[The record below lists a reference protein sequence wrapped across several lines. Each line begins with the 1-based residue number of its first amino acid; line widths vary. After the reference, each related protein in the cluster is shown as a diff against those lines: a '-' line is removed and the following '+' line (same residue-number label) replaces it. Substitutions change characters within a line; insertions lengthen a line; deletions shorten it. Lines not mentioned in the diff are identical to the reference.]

1 MNVIELR
8 QVLIIAK
15 RWDVLIQKIRQCH
28 SKHTLMK
35 NVLQDTANVILYAD
49 MIVELEKEINNL
61 IVQLSID
68 LISDDTTLFE
78 RQREEFFSNLMKLI
92 STLRQI
98 NSKLKDLLP
107 FRLDIEKLEEE
118 LKKKVTRLGDQLLTI
133 ASKTDLSQQDSD
145 KFRSRLIAEHACLAG
160 EDWRRR
166 REKMQKQDDIEY
178 MLKELDG
185 DDIATEVLRTCY
197 HTFRQTY
204 DGLISQHLDS
214 LDKMSDAEPNLDI
227 LISEIKVLVGT
238 VVQKHCNTVRWNHS
252 FKKNIPVLLAHIF
265 ALWTLKNTQHY
276 NAMRGIE
283 AARAYLLMP
292 HVGQVIAIF
301 RILGIGYNEH
311 DDLMNN
317 LVQIGTGEG
326 KSVVM
331 AVTACVFALIGV
343 DVNCSCYSEALNMSA
358 YKACAT
364 RFSNWIFL
372 IDEAVQD
379 MLTALKSFQSSTYIV
394 QNDRIVYVE
403 GESIVDNVVH
413 GYNTVWA
420 YYHEHEKDNISQ
432 LLAHGG
438 IHVLQTFFSEELSEE
453 YQIMGR
459 GARQGDRGSYRMIL
473 ENEILQAS
481 AWETKAN
488 NLRAFMNTIGP
499 KGGMGAEA
507 IEIGLWH
514 AVKESEMP
522 DSISQVIL
530 IGDAPANT
538 ESEVRQKRARF
549 GEAYWEKTRFGK
561 PTYYTHE
568 LQKLKSKN
576 IPVHAFY
583 LTRHAKDNF
592 KQIANETRGRCERL
606 NIHSLE
612 GAESLTDFVTE
623 EVLRKAAGDQGDAAV
638 ELYRKTY
645 KTFTF

>member
-49 MIVELEKEINNL
+49 MIVELEKERNNL
-61 IVQLSID
+61 IVQLNID

-92 STLRQI
+92 SALRQI

-145 KFRSRLIAEHACLAG
+145 KFRMYYNHLLSFDRHVRMSDFDVRHMLDMAE
-160 EDWRRR
+160 
-166 REKMQKQDDIEY
+166 EKI
-178 MLKELDG
+178 
-185 DDIATEVLRTCY
+185 
-197 HTFRQTY
+197 
-204 DGLISQHLDS
+204 
-214 LDKMSDAEPNLDI
+214 LDK
-227 LISEIKVLVGT
+227 
-238 VVQKHCNTVRWNHS
+238 
-252 FKKNIPVLLAHIF
+252 
-265 ALWTLKNTQHY
+265 HY
-276 NAMRGIE
+276 NVMRGIE

-343 DVNCSCYSEALNMSA
+343 DVNCSCYSEAL
-358 YKACAT
+358 T
-364 RFSNWIFL
+364 
-372 IDEAVQD
+372 
-379 MLTALKSFQSSTYIV
+379 
-394 QNDRIVYVE
+394 
-403 GESIVDNVVH
+403 
-413 GYNTVWA
+413 
-420 YYHEHEKDNISQ
+420 
-432 LLAHGG
+432 
-438 IHVLQTFFSEELSEE
+438 
-453 YQIMGR
+453 
-459 GARQGDRGSYRMIL
+459 
-473 ENEILQAS
+473 S

>member
-61 IVQLSID
+61 IVQLNID

-145 KFRSRLIAEHACLAG
+145 KFRMYYNHLLSFDRHVRMSDFDVRHMLDMAEEKILDKVIFLSREIAASGSDVAKVAEMLIKMKFFAENLSMFDSKINAEIDEALKAYKIKVHTKAFMQLPIVLEKTDIGSRLIAEHACLAG

-317 LVQIGTGEG
+317 LVQIGTGE
-326 KSVVM
+326 
-331 AVTACVFALIGV
+331 
-343 DVNCSCYSEALNMSA
+343 
-358 YKACAT
+358 
-364 RFSNWIFL
+364 
-372 IDEAVQD
+372 
-379 MLTALKSFQSSTYIV
+379 
-394 QNDRIVYVE
+394 
-403 GESIVDNVVH
+403 
-413 GYNTVWA
+413 
-420 YYHEHEKDNISQ
+420 
-432 LLAHGG
+432 
-438 IHVLQTFFSEELSEE
+438 
-453 YQIMGR
+453 
-459 GARQGDRGSYRMIL
+459 
-473 ENEILQAS
+473 AS

>member
-343 DVNCSCYSEALNMSA
+343 DVNCSCYSEAL
-358 YKACAT
+358 T
-364 RFSNWIFL
+364 
-372 IDEAVQD
+372 
-379 MLTALKSFQSSTYIV
+379 
-394 QNDRIVYVE
+394 
-403 GESIVDNVVH
+403 
-413 GYNTVWA
+413 
-420 YYHEHEKDNISQ
+420 
-432 LLAHGG
+432 
-438 IHVLQTFFSEELSEE
+438 
-453 YQIMGR
+453 
-459 GARQGDRGSYRMIL
+459 
-473 ENEILQAS
+473 S

>member
-35 NVLQDTANVILYAD
+35 NVLQDTANVILYAN

-145 KFRSRLIAEHACLAG
+145 KFL
-160 EDWRRR
+160 
-166 REKMQKQDDIEY
+166 
-178 MLKELDG
+178 
-185 DDIATEVLRTCY
+185 
-197 HTFRQTY
+197 
-204 DGLISQHLDS
+204 
-214 LDKMSDAEPNLDI
+214 
-227 LISEIKVLVGT
+227 LVGT

-317 LVQIGTGEG
+317 LVQIGTGE
-326 KSVVM
+326 
-331 AVTACVFALIGV
+331 
-343 DVNCSCYSEALNMSA
+343 
-358 YKACAT
+358 
-364 RFSNWIFL
+364 
-372 IDEAVQD
+372 
-379 MLTALKSFQSSTYIV
+379 
-394 QNDRIVYVE
+394 
-403 GESIVDNVVH
+403 
-413 GYNTVWA
+413 
-420 YYHEHEKDNISQ
+420 
-432 LLAHGG
+432 
-438 IHVLQTFFSEELSEE
+438 EELSEE